1 MKKDIADTKDIE
13 LLVNTFYQKVLNDES
28 LSPFFKHVN
37 WEHHL
42 PIMYQFWENALF
54 FTGNYSGNPMK
65 SHQTIHEQHPI
76 NESNFDHWILH
87 FTNTVDE
94 LFQGDKA
101 SLAKQRALSIAT
113 VMKIKLHNK
122 AMH

>member
-1 MKKDIADTKDIE
+1 MKKDIADIKDIE
-13 LLVNTFYQKVLNDES
+13 LLVNTFYKKVLNDDS
-28 LSPFFKHVN
+28 LSSFFKHVN
-37 WEHHL
+37 WEQHL

-76 NESNFDHWILH
+76 NESNFDQWLLH

-94 LFQGDKA
+94 LFEGDKA

-113 VMKIKLHNK
+113 VLRIKLIK
-122 AMH
+122 